1 MTGVDPPNPGEP
13 DVDAMLRAFVE
24 QPVPALPPSTATAM
38 RERVT
43 RALEARRMEATTPR
57 APAGRLRP
65 WLVFAVA
72 ACLPAAVW
80 VVAGRTHGE
89 SAKSVG
95 PAMVTALS
103 GELEI
108 IGDELRTGPTVIA
121 RASLPSGAVVDVSA
135 DSRMRFEAT
144 GTGAATH
151 DRVDLV
157 AGRVQLRVPKLV
169 AGADVRV
176 RTDEATVV
184 VHGTKFSVEHLAAT
198 GTRGGETRVE
208 VTEGVVTVDTSQGV
222 RTLTAGMELV
232 VPGPAEVASAPVVE
246 ASPSARADEPTPVP
260 GANASST
267 LAAENALLSGAMSQR
282 AGHRNARAL
291 AQLDEL
297 LARYPR
303 SPLAETARVERLRVL
318 DETGA
323 TAALVQEAERYL
335 ADYPRGFARAE
346 ATRMLTAAR
355 GHAP

>member
-1 MTGVDPPNPGEP
+1 MDPPSPSEP
-13 DVDAMLRAFVE
+13 DVDAALRAFVE
-24 QPVPALPPSTATAM
+24 QPVPALPPAAAMAM

-43 RALEARRMEATTPR
+43 RALEARRVEATTAR
-57 APAGRLRP
+57 APSGRLRP
-65 WLVFAVA
+65 WLVFAAA
-72 ACLPAAVW
+72 ACLPAAIW
-80 VVAGRTHGE
+80 AVAGRTHGE
-89 SAKSVG
+89 TAMSVG

-108 IGDELRTGPTVIA
+108 EGDELCTGPTVIA

-144 GTGAATH
+144 GAGAATH

-157 AGRVQLRVPKLV
+157 SGRVQLRVPKLA

-232 VPGPAEVASAPVVE
+232 VPGPTDVAAPVVE
-246 ASPSARADEPTPVP
+246 APPSVRTDEPAPAS

-282 AGHRNARAL
+282 AAHRNARAL

-318 DETGA
+318 EETGA
-323 TAALVQEAERYL
+323 TTRLAQEAARYL
-335 ADYPRGFARAE
+335 ADYPHGFARVE
-346 ATRMLTAAR
+346 ASRMLAAAR
-355 GHAP
+355 GQAP